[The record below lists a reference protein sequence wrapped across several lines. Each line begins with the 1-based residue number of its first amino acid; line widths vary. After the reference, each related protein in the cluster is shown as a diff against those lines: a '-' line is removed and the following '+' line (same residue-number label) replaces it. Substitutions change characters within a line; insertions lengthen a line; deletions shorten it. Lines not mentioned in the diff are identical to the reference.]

1 MQTFEQL
8 GASRCSRKETLLK
21 PCFHFSREDFLR
33 LDDDVD
39 WCETDEV
46 NAIHNSH
53 LPSGNILAV
62 IIDAI
67 RIRIIKLSNAES

>member
-1 MQTFEQL
+1 MDPIRFKRIRFCD
-8 GASRCSRKETLLK
+8 GI
-21 PCFHFSREDFLR
+21 DVR

-46 NAIHNSH
+46 DAIDNSH

-62 IIDAI
+62 IIDAFAFA
-67 RIRIIKLSNAES
+67 S